1 METANNPV
9 VTEWLSLAELR
20 QLLVT
25 GELRVDSPA
34 GSLRLYVNSN
44 DRVAARELGEGQSD
58 NLRKLYQM
66 TKDELELLKLA
77 YRRDAGTQAR

>member
-66 TKDELELLKLA
+66 TKDELGLLKLA